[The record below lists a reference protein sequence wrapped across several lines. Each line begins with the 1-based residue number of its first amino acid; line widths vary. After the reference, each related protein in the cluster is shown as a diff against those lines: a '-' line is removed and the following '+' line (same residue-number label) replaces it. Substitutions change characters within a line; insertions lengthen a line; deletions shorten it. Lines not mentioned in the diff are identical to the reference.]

1 MGTCSLDKGGERSRW
16 ARSAIGLGSQKSC
29 NTCASCGTVKAPP
42 VCFPSF
48 FTLFSLHMQYDRGR
62 GRAGGST
69 MCSCSGSKTTP
80 ALLEHPRLPTPGSAY
95 GRCSIASRKRGP
107 CFIPLCMP
115 ELSHAQRGLLSGQLW
130 SIFTLIYSLV
140 VHLPPLIID
149 LCSSS
154 LIKAQRR
161 SHGVRVS
168 FHTTLGERKERV
180 LLQNYR
186 QSRRSITCESLFFM
200 LTLPQGGCGAGNC
213 FSIFH
218 LS

>member
-1 MGTCSLDKGGERSRW
+1 
-16 ARSAIGLGSQKSC
+16 
-29 NTCASCGTVKAPP
+29 
-42 VCFPSF
+42 
-48 FTLFSLHMQYDRGR
+48 MQYDRGR

-168 FHTTLGERKERV
+168 FHMTLGERKERV

-186 QSRRSITCESLFFM
+186 QSRRSITCESLFFT